1 MTEIR
6 LLLVDDEGLTRQ
18 TLRDYMSIDPDIEIV
33 GEAADGR
40 AAVLQTRALRPDVV
54 LLDMQMPTMDGVEA
68 ARLIHEESP
77 EIGILGLST
86 FSTDRYVVPLLRAGA
101 SGYLVKDS
109 RPEEMVAAVRS
120 VAAGDAVLSPQV
132 TRFVVSGVADS
143 VPATPVADE
152 ELLGALTE
160 RELEVIDLLAKGM
173 SNKEIAAA
181 LYITESTVKARFVK
195 VMAKLGVRDRVQI
208 LITALDRG
216 LVPLPR
222 SRRD

>member
-1 MTEIR
+1 
-6 LLLVDDEGLTRQ
+6 
-18 TLRDYMSIDPDIEIV
+18 
-33 GEAADGR
+33 
-40 AAVLQTRALRPDVV
+40 
-54 LLDMQMPTMDGVEA
+54 
-68 ARLIHEESP
+68 
-77 EIGILGLST
+77 
-86 FSTDRYVVPLLRAGA
+86 
-101 SGYLVKDS
+101 
-109 RPEEMVAAVRS
+109 
-120 VAAGDAVLSPQV
+120 
-132 TRFVVSGVADS
+132 